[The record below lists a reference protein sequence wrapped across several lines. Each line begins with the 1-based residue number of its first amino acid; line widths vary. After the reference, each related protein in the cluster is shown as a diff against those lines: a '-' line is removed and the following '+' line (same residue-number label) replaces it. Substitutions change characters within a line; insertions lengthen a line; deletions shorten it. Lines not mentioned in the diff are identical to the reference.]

1 MMAADQ
7 RQRRLGLVMIALA
20 AFAWSSSG
28 IFVRL
33 IGADLMTMLFWR
45 GLFSGASVMTLFFV
59 MEGRGGFAIL
69 AGLKLPAYLVMV
81 ASTTCMISG
90 IGSLRF
96 TTIAEAL
103 IIYATVP
110 FVTAAVAW
118 AFIGERPA
126 PRTMI
131 AGLAALAGV
140 AVMLEGASWDGSL
153 FGKLLAVIMTFGMA
167 IMTTIMRRYQ
177 EVPMLPA
184 MGGSAW
190 LCSFFTF
197 WLATPL
203 SVSLTDLWLCALFG
217 ILQNGAG
224 LAFYALGSK
233 RVPAAEATLIAALE
247 VPLTPFWVWLF
258 IGETPSGR
266 TLLGGLMVL
275 TALFGHLSM
284 GLRRR

>member
-1 MMAADQ
+1 
-7 RQRRLGLVMIALA
+7 
-20 AFAWSSSG
+20 
-28 IFVRL
+28 
-33 IGADLMTMLFWR
+33 
-45 GLFSGASVMTLFFV
+45 
-59 MEGRGGFAIL
+59 
-69 AGLKLPAYLVMV
+69 
-81 ASTTCMISG
+81 
-90 IGSLRF
+90 
-96 TTIAEAL
+96 
-103 IIYATVP
+103 
-110 FVTAAVAW
+110 
-118 AFIGERPA
+118 
-126 PRTMI
+126 
-131 AGLAALAGV
+131 
-140 AVMLEGASWDGSL
+140 
-153 FGKLLAVIMTFGMA
+153 MTFGMA

-203 SVSLTDLWLCALFG
+203 SVSFTDLWLCALFG

-275 TALFGHLSM
+275 AALFGHLSM